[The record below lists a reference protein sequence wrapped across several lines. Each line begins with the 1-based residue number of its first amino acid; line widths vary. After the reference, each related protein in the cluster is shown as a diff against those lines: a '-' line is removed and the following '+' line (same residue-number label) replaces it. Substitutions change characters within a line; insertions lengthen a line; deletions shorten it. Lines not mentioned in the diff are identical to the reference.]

1 MYQHFSTML
10 FGAIDCAEN
19 EHQERAIC
27 EKEADEWILVDY
39 IDACTNCSNDESAD
53 LRREPFPNAAIFS
66 SPASPVELLGERSD
80 SCFLQ
85 LDSCTLEESWFITP
99 PPCFTAGGCAPVQ
112 METSPLEN
120 LLIEHPSM
128 SVYTVYNVQS
138 NVRENSG
145 TAEYESESF
154 RGNTADQVGHH
165 IHFYTAAAATQTDSV
180 VQASQLRYVQRG
192 KEHDARHLV
201 NRNSIRR
208 QNLTRECL
216 SRQVKHTSHVL
227 QQPCQRQYNY

>member
-1 MYQHFSTML
+1 MYQHLSTML
-10 FGAIDCAEN
+10 FGAIDCAES
-19 EHQERAIC
+19 EQQERAIC

-39 IDACTNCSNDESAD
+39 I
-53 LRREPFPNAAIFS
+53 
-66 SPASPVELLGERSD
+66 
-80 SCFLQ
+80 
-85 LDSCTLEESWFITP
+85 
-99 PPCFTAGGCAPVQ
+99 GGCTPVQ
-112 METSPLEN
+112 VETSPLEN

-145 TAEYESESF
+145 TAEYESETL
-154 RGNTADQVGHH
+154 RGNTANLGHH
-165 IHFYTAAAATQTDSV
+165 IHFYAATTATQTDSV
-180 VQASQLRYVQRG
+180 VQASQLRHVQRG